1 MQKNKFFIG
10 VDVSKKTLDLFSSYH
25 QKHLKIDNNA
35 SGFKLFSKWCLQ
47 LQINTADVFIVLEFT
62 GGYEYRFLQ
71 FCQAKKITFCR
82 LPGLAIKRSMGMVRG
97 KSDKVDAQRIAQ
109 FAEEKH
115 KTITPSKPLNDSI
128 IRLKELLRFR
138 KRLVRENSGYKATI
152 SERQHMFER
161 GKNDTISK
169 SLNKKIKQNQTEI
182 LIIEADIRNLI
193 NQNESFRV
201 NFELITSIRG
211 IGEVNAWMT
220 IAYTEN
226 FSSFD
231 DPRKYAVYVGV
242 IPFDHR
248 SGTSI
253 KGKSRVSHM
262 ANKELKQELTQGAK
276 SAIQWD
282 PEMRDYAQRK
292 LENKHYMVVL
302 NNVKFKL
309 ILRMFAVVK
318 KQTKYVD
325 NYLKAA

>member
-10 VDVSKKTLDLFSSYH
+10 VDVSKKTLDLFSSQH
-25 QKHLKIDNNA
+25 EKHLKIDNNA
-35 SGFKLFSKWCLQ
+35 SGFKLFSKWCTE
-47 LQINTADVFIVLEFT
+47 LQIKLSELLVVLEFT

-71 FCQAKKITFCR
+71 FCQAKQITFCR
-82 LPGLAIKRSMGMVRG
+82 LPGMAIKRSMGIVRG

-115 KTITPSKPLNDSI
+115 KTLVPSKPLNVRI
-128 IRLKELLRFR
+128 IRLKELLRYR
-138 KRLVRENSGYKATI
+138 KRIVRETSGYKATI
-152 SERQHMFER
+152 SEREHMFE
-161 GKNDTISK
+161 GSKSDVISK
-169 SLNKKIKQNQTEI
+169 SLNKKIKQNQVEL
-182 LIIEADIRNLI
+182 LIIETEIRDLI
-193 NQNESFRV
+193 HQDETFKF

-226 FSSFD
+226 FTSFD

-242 IPFDHR
+242 VPFDHR

-253 KGKSRVSHM
+253 KGKSRVSHL

-282 PEMRDYAQRK
+282 PEMRAYAQRK

-302 NNVKFKL
+302 NNVKFKM

-325 NYLKAA
+325 NYIKAA

>member
-10 VDVSKKTLDLFSSYH
+10 VDVSKNTLDIFSSQH

-35 SGFKLFSKWCLQ
+35 TGFKTFSKWCLE
-47 LQINTADVFIVLEFT
+47 LQINTPDVFVVLEFT
-62 GGYEYRFLQ
+62 GGYEHRFLQ
-71 FCQAKKITFCR
+71 FCQTKKITYCR
-82 LPGLAIKRSMGMVRG
+82 LPGMAIKRSIGIVRG

-115 KTITPSKPLNDSI
+115 KTIAPSKPLNDSI
-128 IRLKELLRFR
+128 IRLKELLRYR

-152 SERQHMFER
+152 SEREHMFGR
-161 GKNDTISK
+161 SKSDVISK
-169 SLNKKIKQNQTEI
+169 SLIKKIKLNQAEI
-182 LIIEADIRNLI
+182 LTIEAEIRSLI
-193 NQNESFRV
+193 HQNEAYKL
-201 NFELITSIRG
+201 NFELLTSIRG

-226 FSSFD
+226 FTSFD

-242 IPFDHR
+242 VPFDHR

-253 KGKSRVSHM
+253 KGKSRVSHL

-282 PEMRDYAQRK
+282 PEMRKYAQRK

-325 NYLKAA
+325 NYTKAA